1 MSGNSMNLPF
11 VQASNREGQE
21 LAGLCP
27 SISFSDETSLKGNLL
42 LASALCL
49 EI

>member
-11 VQASNREGQE
+11 AGNREGQE